1 MKNKNDDYSNKKII
15 SLLLSLFSYL
25 TSLGL
30 FYFMLVQ
37 FHYESYLDREFGD
50 LGRIFIEANSSWVDP
65 IHIWYLDIYKNND
78 VSLLIWLSF
87 SLVVLSE
94 AIKFTLKASLLNDNG
109 IEKIVSDVTG
119 TRGKMIGFGLYIG
132 LGILFMFSFIGII
145 NATII

>member
-37 FHYESYLDREFGD
+37 FHYKTYLERGFSD
-50 LGRIFIEANSSWVDP
+50 LGRIFIEADSSWVDP
-65 IHIWYLDIYKNND
+65 IHIWYLDIYKNYD
-78 VSLLIWLSF
+78 VSLIWLSF
-87 SLVVLSE
+87 SLVFLSE
-94 AIKFTLKASLLNDNG
+94 AIKFTLKASLFNDNG

-119 TRGKMIGFGLYIG
+119 TRGKMIGVGLYIG
-132 LGILFMFSFIGII
+132 LVILFMFSFIGII
-145 NATII
+145 NTTII

>member
-37 FHYESYLDREFGD
+37 FHYKTYLERGFSD
-50 LGRIFIEANSSWVDP
+50 LGRIFIEADSSWVDP
-65 IHIWYLDIYKNND
+65 IHIWYLDMYKNND
-78 VSLLIWLSF
+78 VMGVLWLGIC
-87 SLVVLSE
+87 LVVLSE
-94 AIKFTLKASLLNDNG
+94 AIKFTLKASLFNDNG

-119 TRGKMIGFGLYIG
+119 TRGKMIGVGLYIG
-132 LGILFMFSFIGII
+132 LVILFMFSFIGII
-145 NATII
+145 NTTII